1 MNMLND
7 IVIVRGGGDLATGT
21 IQKLHRSGFRVLVLE
36 VAKPT
41 AIRRDVSFSEALY
54 EGKIEVE
61 GIEAVQVCSL
71 SEIEEAFRNKKVPVI
86 IDAEGKYIK
95 EIKPRIVVDA
105 IIAKKNM
112 GTTKD
117 MADITIALGPGFTA
131 GEDVDVVI
139 ETSRGHNLGRLI
151 FSGKA
156 KENTGIPGSILGY
169 AKERVVY
176 SPCAGIMKN
185 VLNIGDVAKKD
196 EIIAYVGDTPVKATI
211 EGLLRGILRS
221 GSEVPMGFKIA
232 DIDPRLSEKTNCYSI
247 SDKARSI
254 AGGVL
259 EAILYLMTLQPK
271 ENNLLNHS
279 MED

>member
-1 MNMLND
+1 MFND
-7 IVIVRGGGDLATGT
+7 IVIVRGGGDLASGT

-41 AIRRDVSFSEALY
+41 SIRRSVSFGEAVY
-54 EGKIEVE
+54 EGELEIE
-61 GIEAVQVCSL
+61 GITAVHVCSL

-86 IDAEGKYIK
+86 IDEEGKYIS

-105 IIAKKNM
+105 IIAKRNM

-139 ETSRGHNLGRLI
+139 ETTRGHNLGRLI
-151 FSGKA
+151 FDGQA
-156 KENTGIPGSILGY
+156 KENTGIPGSIMGY
-169 AKERVVY
+169 SKERVIH
-176 SPCAGIMKN
+176 SPSGGIMKN
-185 VLNIGDVAKKD
+185 VLNIGAVVEKD
-196 EIIAYVGDTPVKATI
+196 EVIAYVGDMKIKATI
-211 EGLLRGILRS
+211 PGLLRGILRD
-221 GSEVPMGFKIA
+221 GSTVTKGFKIA
-232 DIDPRLSEKTNCYSI
+232 DIDPRLSEKSNCYTI

-259 EAILYLMTLQPK
+259 EAVLYMK
-271 ENNLLNHS
+271 NFN
-279 MED
+279 